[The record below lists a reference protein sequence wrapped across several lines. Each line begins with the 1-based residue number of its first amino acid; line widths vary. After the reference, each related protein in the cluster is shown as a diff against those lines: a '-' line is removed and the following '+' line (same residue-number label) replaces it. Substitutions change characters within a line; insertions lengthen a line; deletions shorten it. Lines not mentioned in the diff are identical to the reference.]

1 VSELHLPSL
10 LAQDAD
16 TLAAAIVERHGGR
29 GAMNAMDLEIVAGMV
44 RTFNAMRAAAPADL
58 PALVSSLS
66 KLEQML
72 PSPVGRSLSA
82 LDQLNAH
89 IAATHAVS

>member
-1 VSELHLPSL
+1 VSDLHLPSL

-29 GAMNAMDLEIVAGMV
+29 AAMNAMDLEIVAGMV

-72 PSPVGRSLSA
+72 PPGSGRELSP
-82 LDQLNAH
+82 LDRLREHCAG
-89 IAATHAVS
+89 VPS